1 MIRAYHFVGDK
12 LRDGRPVPPDDDWLI
27 HNEPIM
33 MCESGLHASRH
44 PFDALMYAPGPVLC
58 LVDCDEIDAE
68 ENDKLVCRRR
78 RIVARFDATALMRTF
93 ARQCALDVIHLWDA
107 PQVVREYLTTGDE
120 SLKAS
125 TEIAASAREIAAS
138 VREICAAYAQRDAPL
153 RAGAAAGAAGFAAA
167 AGLAATEA
175 VRGAAWNSRRAI
187 ALNAVYSHSTI
198 ARRKEENAAWNSERG
213 AQRERF
219 ARLVADE
226 FARMGVT
233 A

>member
-12 LRDGRPVPPDDDWLI
+12 LRDGCPVPPDGEWLV
-27 HNEPIM
+27 HDGPVR

-44 PFDALMYAPGPVLC
+44 PFDALMYAPGPILC

-68 ENDKLVCRRR
+68 DVDKLVCRRR
-78 RIVARFDATALMRTF
+78 RIVARFDATTMLRAF

-107 PQVVREYLTTGDE
+107 PQVVRDYLTTGDE
-120 SLKAS
+120 SVRDGTRDDAW
-125 TEIAASAREIAAS
+125 AAARAAAWD
-138 VREICAAYAQRDAPL
+138 AAWEAARAAARDA
-153 RAGAAAGAAGFAAA
+153 AWEAA
-167 AGLAATEA
+167 
-175 VRGAAWNSRRAI
+175 RDAAW
-187 ALNAVYSHSTI
+187 
-198 ARRKEENAAWNSERG
+198 EAAWD

>member
-12 LRDGRPVPPDDDWLI
+12 LRDGCPVPTDGEWLV
-27 HNEPIM
+27 HDGPVR

-44 PFDALMYAPGPVLC
+44 PFDALMYAPGPILC

-68 ENDKLVCRRR
+68 DVDKLVCRRR
-78 RIVARFDATALMRTF
+78 RIVARFDATTMLRAF

-107 PQVVREYLTTGDE
+107 PQVVRDYLTTGDE
-120 SLKAS
+120 SLRDG
-125 TEIAASAREIAAS
+125 TRDAARAAAWEAAREAA
-138 VREICAAYAQRDAPL
+138 RDA
-153 RAGAAAGAAGFAAA
+153 AWEAA
-167 AGLAATEA
+167 
-175 VRGAAWNSRRAI
+175 RDAAW
-187 ALNAVYSHSTI
+187 
-198 ARRKEENAAWNSERG
+198 EAAWD

>member
-12 LRDGRPVPPDDDWLI
+12 LSDGRPVPPDGEWLV
-27 HNEPIM
+27 HDGPVR

-44 PFDALMYAPGPVLC
+44 PLDAFTYAPGVIIC
-58 LVDCDEIDAE
+58 LVDCDDIKAE
-68 ENDKLVCRRR
+68 DGDKLVCRRR
-78 RIVARFDATALMRTF
+78 LIVARFDATDILRAF

-107 PQVVREYLTTGDE
+107 PQVVRDYLTGDD
-120 SLKAS
+120 SL
-125 TEIAASAREIAAS
+125 
-138 VREICAAYAQRDAPL
+138 RDAA
-153 RAGAAAGAAGFAAA
+153 RDDAWAARAAAWAARAAA
-167 AGLAATEA
+167 
-175 VRGAAWNSRRAI
+175 RDAAWDA
-187 ALNAVYSHSTI
+187 
-198 ARRKEENAAWNSERG
+198 ARDARDAAWDAAWDAARDAARD